1 LVQISPAARVFRCFA
16 LLRHLP
22 RPLIVFN
29 EGRRFFGVMGAP
41 IERTNAKN
49 TIKNLKRL
57 IGRKF
62 SEAMVQEELE
72 KFCDFECRQLEN
84 DEIGIVVKHE
94 GSELVVSPV
103 FAMGMFLAS
112 VVRFTEAYTGKRQPQ
127 LVCTVPG
134 FFTDRQR
141 RAMFDAAEM
150 GGCHL
155 LAVLN
160 EATAA
165 ALDYGIYKSAKGLFD
180 PTTPTVTM
188 FVDFG
193 QSSFSATIVSFTK
206 GKLHVKGQAFD
217 ERLGGR
223 NFDYAIAELCNKR
236 FSEMKGGKDIRS
248 RAKSWLKL
256 MAAATKCKKD
266 LSAHGVTQS
275 RVNVESLT
283 PEKDFRSVVTIEEF
297 DEIAA
302 PFLARLRPVLDG
314 ALASAGMTMADVS
327 SVEAIGA
334 SMRIG
339 CVKKR
344 VAEILGLTGPQPNYG
359 LSTTLNLDECF
370 ARGAA
375 LQCAIRSPLLAV
387 SPFEVKDAVYHP
399 IRIFWKQDADD
410 AAAAAAEK
418 EQTIVIFKGGL
429 DTPKMRR
436 VTFKRKSSAAVSVRA
451 VYEDSEGR
459 FPAGHP
465 LDIGS
470 ATISGL
476 PADWDPTAVGA
487 DGELLPAGDIRVNV
501 KVDTNGL
508 FGIANSQFM
517 RPEPVVPEEAKE
529 APAAEKEAEAAPA
542 ASDAEAEV
550 APAQAEAEA
559 APAEAEAAP
568 AEAEAATPP
577 AAPEAAKEEPKPK
590 KARVIRHELQVTQN
604 VVNVARAEIE
614 KLRKVEQ
621 AMLVKEN
628 LIRET
633 EEARNALEAYV
644 AHARAALPGR
654 DHAARRCE
662 RCPRPPRAHARSS
675 LPRAPPRYVYS
686 IRRQVQDDHRAFIE
700 PSIVAAYVAECDEM
714 EEWLYTDE
722 GFESVK
728 AVYVDKL
735 SALQKTG
742 EPTRRRKKE
751 QQKRGEAIATFTAD
765 VNEWKKLAGT
775 DVSSACPVELS
786 LVSPRFS
793 PPRPSLPCGTP
804 AHAPPPVGFS
814 RPLQDDKYAHI
825 TDEERTR
832 VRAHVTEAIESVMAL
847 CDESAK
853 LADHEDPLITCAD
866 IAGRA
871 VQVTTL
877 CRPIMARPKP
887 KPKKEEEPAKKVEE
901 PAAAKDADD
910 DAVDAAAD
918 GAMDVEE
925 PAKVTEEDA
934 KADGMD

>member
-1 LVQISPAARVFRCFA
+1 M
-16 LLRHLP
+16 
-22 RPLIVFN
+22 FN

-62 SEAMVQEELE
+62 SEAIVQEELE

-84 DEIGIVVKHE
+84 DEIGIVVQHE

-134 FFTDRQR
+134 YFTDRQR

-155 LAVLN
+155 LAVIN
-160 EATAA
+160 DATAA

-180 PTTPTVTM
+180 ATTPSVTM

-217 ERLGGR
+217 ECLGGR

-256 MAAATKCKKD
+256 MAAAIKCKKD
-266 LSAHGVTQS
+266 LSAHGVSQG

-283 PEKDFRSVVTIEEF
+283 PDKDFRSVVTIEEF

-302 PFLARLRPVLDG
+302 PFLERLRPVLEG

-344 VAEILGLTGPQPNYG
+344 VAEILGLEGAQPNYG

-399 IRIFWKQDADD
+399 IRIFWKQDAD
-410 AAAAAAEK
+410 AAAAAGAEEEK

-436 VTFKRKSSAAVSVRA
+436 VTFKRKSSAAVTVRA
-451 VYEDSEGR
+451 VYEDAEGR

-517 RPEPVVPEEAKE
+517 RPEPVVPVEAKE
-529 APAAEKEAEAAPA
+529 APAAETEAAPAAPEAEAEAEAAPATAAEAEAAPA
-542 ASDAEAEV
+542 AE
-550 APAQAEAEA
+550 
-559 APAEAEAAP
+559 AEAEAAP

-577 AAPEAAKEEPKPK
+577 AAPAAAKEEPKPK
-590 KARVIRHELQVTQN
+590 KARVIRHELQVAQN

-621 AMLVKEN
+621 AMVVKEN

-644 AHARAALPGR
+644 AR
-654 DHAARRCE
+654 
-662 RCPRPPRAHARSS
+662 
-675 LPRAPPRYVYS
+675 
-686 IRRQVQDDHRAFIE
+686 
-700 PSIVAAYVAECDEM
+700 
-714 EEWLYTDE
+714 
-722 GFESVK
+722 
-728 AVYVDKL
+728 
-735 SALQKTG
+735 
-742 EPTRRRKKE
+742 
-751 QQKRGEAIATFTAD
+751 
-765 VNEWKKLAGT
+765 
-775 DVSSACPVELS
+775 
-786 LVSPRFS
+786 
-793 PPRPSLPCGTP
+793 
-804 AHAPPPVGFS
+804 
-814 RPLQDDKYAHI
+814 
-825 TDEERTR
+825 
-832 VRAHVTEAIESVMAL
+832 
-847 CDESAK
+847 
-853 LADHEDPLITCAD
+853 
-866 IAGRA
+866 
-871 VQVTTL
+871 
-877 CRPIMARPKP
+877 
-887 KPKKEEEPAKKVEE
+887 
-901 PAAAKDADD
+901 
-910 DAVDAAAD
+910 
-918 GAMDVEE
+918 
-925 PAKVTEEDA
+925 
-934 KADGMD
+934 